1 VVASQVLTH
10 LLEQERRATLVRT
23 SVGAGREGWTV
34 AEGVQAKPAWKSG
47 LAFVVVEAVC
57 IAVVLAYPGWIILA
71 VSTGCIVP
79 GELPETSREM
89 FDPFRVIAGMAL
101 AVIGV
106 VSSVLAYR
114 IPLLQPA
121 AKQRARA
128 ALKGQLGLTLVII
141 GTSVALHD
149 PHRVYQCG

>member
-1 VVASQVLTH
+1 M
-10 LLEQERRATLVRT
+10 
-23 SVGAGREGWTV
+23 

-47 LAFVVVEAVC
+47 LAFVVVEVVC

-71 VSTGCIVP
+71 FSTGCIVP
-79 GELPETSREM
+79 GELPEASREM

-101 AVIGV
+101 AIIGV
-106 VSSVLAYR
+106 VSLVLAYR
-114 IPLLQPA
+114 IPLLQPG
-121 AKQRARA
+121 AKQRRAVA

-141 GTSVALHD
+141 GTSIALHD

>member
-1 VVASQVLTH
+1 M
-10 LLEQERRATLVRT
+10 
-23 SVGAGREGWTV
+23 
-34 AEGVQAKPAWKSG
+34 AEGVPAKPAWKSG

-57 IAVVLAYPGWIILA
+57 IAVVLAYPAWFILA

-79 GELPETSREM
+79 GELPETSEEM

-101 AVIGV
+101 AIIGV
-106 VSSVLAYR
+106 VSLVLAYR
-114 IPLLQPA
+114 IPLLQPGT
-121 AKQRARA
+121 KRRRAVA

-141 GTSVALHD
+141 GTAIALQD